1 MKTQLRN
8 FIFLAFSLL
17 AVHAATAQGT
27 TTASMNGE
35 VVDENQQP
43 VLGATVVAVHTSSGT
58 QYANVTGNN
67 GYFRLANMRV
77 GGPYTVTVSFV
88 GYENVTKDDIFL
100 DLGQTYGLNVGLRES
115 VTQLADVVV
124 SAGGLIDGNQTGA
137 ETNVGRE
144 QIMTLPT
151 VERSLNDFTRLTP
164 QANITNGGISIAGVN
179 NRFNAIYIDGAV
191 NNDVFGLANSGTN
204 GGQAGISPIS
214 LDALEQIQVVVAP
227 YDVTLGGFAG
237 GGINA
242 VTRSGKNT
250 LEGSAYYYSRNER
263 LAGKTPGDIPDN
275 ERTRLA
281 PFTVR
286 TYGARLGGPIIKNK
300 LFFFTNV
307 EFERREE
314 PRPFIA
320 SEYDG
325 TATAAD
331 LSTLVSYLG
340 SEYGYDPGGYLN
352 NIQTTDS
359 DKIIAKLDWNI
370 SQNHRLSARH
380 SYVRGVATPVNR
392 PSSRNIFFGNS
403 GYIFPTT
410 TNSSAL
416 ELKSNFGNNFSNNLI
431 LGYTRV
437 RDDRDIL
444 GQPFP
449 AVIIDDGP
457 AEIYVGTDNFSY
469 SNIVFQ
475 DVLTLTNNFNW
486 YAGRHTFTFGTHN
499 EFFAIENLFTI
510 FSTPRYNYGSLDSFL
525 NGDEGFVLFGHE
537 QLAPGQ
543 SQIRLGDEAS
553 NLGPSF
559 NAMQLA
565 FYAQDEIQVNSGFKL
580 TLGLRADIPV
590 FLDNPP
596 LNNTDFNATT
606 VPAIEQFYDLQGAR
620 ASQAP
625 ATQILWSPR
634 AGFNWDVT
642 GDKTTQLRGGLG
654 IFTSRVPWVWPGGM
668 FIRNGLNSSLYGSF
682 LKPFSVDPVSPFAD
696 PFYATPQ
703 EWRDNLFNSNSPSGD
718 VDLFTENFKYPQVFR
733 TNIAVDQA
741 LPFGLVGTAEFMYTK
756 TLNNIDV
763 KNVNL
768 KPSVGSLEGADNRP
782 IFNVGDPI
790 DGRYSFISL
799 VGNTN
804 QGYTW
809 NTTLK
814 LEKPMVRGF
823 GGSLAYSFTR
833 AESLFDGRGF
843 INATNWRNTSSV
855 NGRNNPTLGRSTF
868 DVGSRIVGALSYRKE
883 YAGFMATTLSLF
895 YSGQSGVPYSYV
907 YRGSDALVNE
917 DNQDYERSLIYVP
930 ASANEITLGQRGVV
944 DFERDEAGEFVLNN
958 AGEQIPI
965 FGGIPSGEAEQQAM
979 YDKLDAF
986 IEGNDYLS
994 GRRGQY
1000 AEQNRSRAPFSSVFD
1015 LKVLQD
1021 FYVTMPNGRRHT
1033 LQLSLDVFNV
1043 SNLINKN
1050 WGRRYFVGSG
1060 DNRYTFELLQFEGFE
1075 YEEDGFTRR
1084 PVFSFSEPGDPWDID
1099 QSPSAEGSRW
1109 AAQVGLRYSF

>member
-1 MKTQLRN
+1 MKTHLRS

-43 VLGATVVAVHTSSGT
+43 VLGATVVAVHQPSGT

-100 DLGQTYGLNVGLRES
+100 DLGQTYGLDVGLRES

-124 SAGGLIDGNQTGA
+124 TAGGLIDGNQTGA

-164 QANITNGGISIAGVN
+164 QANITQGGLSIAGVN
-179 NRFNAIYIDGAV
+179 SRFNAIYIDGAV

-242 VTRSGKNT
+242 VTRSGKNYF
-250 LEGSAYYYSRNER
+250 EGSAYYYFRNER
-263 LAGKTPGDIPDN
+263 LAGKTPGDIPDD

-281 PFTVR
+281 PFSVH
-286 TYGARLGGPIIKNK
+286 TYGARLGGPIIQDK
-300 LFFFTNV
+300 LFFFANV
-307 EFERREE
+307 ELLREE
-314 PRPFIA
+314 EPFPFIPQ
-320 SEYDG
+320 EYEGD
-325 TATAAD
+325 ATAAD
-331 LSTLVSYLG
+331 LNGLANFVRNQ
-340 SEYGYDPGGYLN
+340 YGYEPGGYLN
-352 NIQTTDS
+352 NVGTRNS
-359 DKIIAKLDWNI
+359 DKVIAKIDWNI
-370 SQNHRLSARH
+370 NQRHKLSLRH
-380 SYVRGVATPVNR
+380 SYVFGETTRLNR
-392 PSSRNIFFGNS
+392 PTSRNIFFFNTGNA
-403 GYIFPTT
+403 FPTT
-410 TNSSAL
+410 TNSTAL
-416 ELKSNFGNNFSNNLI
+416 ELKSTFGNNFSNNLI

-449 AVIIDDGP
+449 LAIINDGP
-457 AEIYVGTDNFSY
+457 AEINIGTDNFSY
-469 SNIVFQ
+469 SNVVFQ
-475 DVLTLTNNFNW
+475 DVFTLTNNFNW
-486 YAGRHTFTFGTHN
+486 YAGRHTFTLGTHN
-499 EFFAIENLFTI
+499 EFFEIENLFTI
-510 FSTPRYNYGSLDSFL
+510 FSTPRYFYGSLDSFL
-525 NGDEGFVLFGHE
+525 DGDPAFALFGHE

-543 SQIRLGDEAS
+543 SEIRLGDEAS
-553 NLGPSF
+553 NLGPTF
-559 NAMQLA
+559 NAMQLGL
-565 FYAQDEIQVNSGFKL
+565 YGQDEIQVNSALKL
-580 TLGLRADIPV
+580 TLGLRADIPI
-590 FLDNPP
+590 FLENPP
-596 LNNTDFNATT
+596 LNNTQFNQET
-606 VPAIEQFYDLQGAR
+606 VPAIEEFYDLKGAR

-625 ATQILWSPR
+625 ATQVLWSPR

-642 GDKTTQLRGGLG
+642 GNKTTQVRGGLG

-668 FIRNGLNSSLYGSF
+668 FIRNGLNST
-682 LKPFSVDPVSPFAD
+682 VSAGVF
-696 PFYATPQ
+696 PFYATPA
-703 EWRDNLFNSNSPSGD
+703 EWRDNLTNTAAGPSGD
-718 VDLFTENFKYPQVFR
+718 VDLFVEDFRYPQVFR

-768 KPSVGSLEGADNRP
+768 RPAVGNLEGADDRP
-782 IFNVGDPI
+782 VFNVNNPI
-790 DGRYSFISL
+790 DDRYSFISL
-799 VGNTN
+799 VDNTN
-804 QGYTW
+804 EGYTW
-809 NTTLK
+809 NATLK
-814 LEKPMVRGF
+814 VERPVVDGLGF
-823 GGSLAYSFTR
+823 SLAYSFTR
-833 AESLFDGRGF
+833 AEALIDGRGF
-843 INATNWRNTSSV
+843 INATNWRYAYGL
-855 NGRNNPTLGRSTF
+855 NGRNNAMLGRSTF
-868 DVGSRIVGALSYRKE
+868 DVGSRLVGALSYRKE
-883 YAGFMATTLSLF
+883 YAGFMATTVSLF
-895 YSGQSGVPYSYV
+895 YSGQSGVPFSYV
-907 YRGSDALVNE
+907 YRGGDALVNE

-930 ASANEITLGQRGVV
+930 ANAGEITLGQSEIV
-944 DFERDEAGEFVLNN
+944 DFQRNPETGEFVLRD
-958 AGEQIPI
+958 GKQIPI
-965 FGGIPSGEAEQQAM
+965 FGGVPFGEAEQQAM
-979 YDKLDAF
+979 YAELNEY
-986 IEGNDYLS
+986 IEGDDYLS
-994 GRRGQY
+994 ERRGQY
-1000 AEQNRSRAPFSSVFD
+1000 AEQNKSRAPFSSVFD

-1021 FYVTMPNGRRHT
+1021 FYITTGNGRRHT

-1043 SNLINKN
+1043 SNLIGN
-1050 WGRRYFVGSG
+1050 WLGQSWGERYFVGSG
-1060 DNRYTFELLQFEGFE
+1060 DNSYTFELLQFEGFE

-1084 PVFSFSEPGDPWDID
+1084 PVFSFNEPGDPWDVD
-1099 QSPSAEGSRW
+1099 QSPTAEGSRW